1 MLLINLLLPTHNQK
15 KIVRAKY
22 NLGYS
27 QYALKNYKAAINTY
41 SKIIEQYPQDPA
53 VPETMYGIANCH
65 IQLADILRAKQTLR
79 DLIQNYPNADII
91 PNAKSRLEALNSIK
105 L

>member
-1 MLLINLLLPTHNQK
+1 M
-15 KIVRAKY
+15 
-22 NLGYS
+22 
-27 QYALKNYKAAINTY
+27 
-41 SKIIEQYPQDPA
+41 PA

-79 DLIQNYPNADII
+79 DLIQNYPNAEII